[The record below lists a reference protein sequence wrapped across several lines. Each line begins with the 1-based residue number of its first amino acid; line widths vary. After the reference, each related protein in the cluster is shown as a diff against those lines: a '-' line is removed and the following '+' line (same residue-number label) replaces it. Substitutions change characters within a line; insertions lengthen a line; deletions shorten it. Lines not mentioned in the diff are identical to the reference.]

1 MRTCWNLISRQPG
14 RKVKRRLVG
23 AMKSMLSYSLLREEV
38 IGIQIARERGVMEL
52 KAGIEINEYDSMNF
66 DIRSSDLVSALNIL
80 KELTRNYLRCR
91 GVDGN
96 RQGESISSH

>member
-1 MRTCWNLISRQPG
+1 
-14 RKVKRRLVG
+14 
-23 AMKSMLSYSLLREEV
+23 MLSYSLLREEV